1 MKNFFITS
9 PLLILS
15 VVYVGVRI
23 YNFHNTTT
31 TLTHDTTYIE
41 TAKQAIIEPEFWNGV
56 RPVTMPFLI
65 KVFNFNWDLLVTFQ
79 FTISVAAW
87 LLLAFMISKTIELP
101 ALKIFSFG
109 FFLFFSLS
117 TDIVLWDRIVQ
128 TESINLSIWAILV
141 SIFLAKING
150 AFKTPNFLVFLII
163 ILWVFLRDTNAWLL
177 LFLAAIATGYLI
189 LTRENLKQYLKPAL
203 LITLFVLSNFSANIG
218 NRWVV
223 PFLNVLSV
231 RILPRED
238 YLKEFEVRG
247 MPITPTLMEQEGITF
262 SEEYM
267 KNPELESFSKWLFSN
282 GKNIYMKFLLRH
294 PSYLVQAPF
303 ENWHLLFGFLPDH
316 QGTRNDILDYAPEN
330 FKEIIPYPWA
340 EILYPKEFG
349 LATLLVSLIITGFIL
364 NQENLLK
371 KEPIFAFILALL
383 LSSYPMLILNYHGDA
398 SGIARHALASIL
410 QIILASWFF
419 ILIYLDKFLNKQAL
433 PFVKNIILSSVHQ
446 EKIDQ

>member
-9 PLLILS
+9 LLLILS
-15 VVYVGVRI
+15 VIYVGVRI
-23 YNFHNTTT
+23 YHFHNTPT
-31 TLTHDTTYIE
+31 TLTNDTDTYIE
-41 TAKQAIIEPEFWNGV
+41 TAKLAITEPEFWNGI

-65 KVFNFNWDLLVTFQ
+65 KIFNFNWNLLVTFQ
-79 FTISVAAW
+79 FTVSVAAW
-87 LLLAFMISKTIELP
+87 LLLAFMLSKTIELP
-101 ALKIFSFG
+101 AIKIFSFG
-109 FFLFFSLS
+109 FLLLFSLS

-128 TESINLSIWAILV
+128 TESLNLSIWATLV
-141 SIFLAKING
+141 SIFLARING
-150 AFKTPNFLVFLII
+150 AFKTPTFLVFLII
-163 ILWVFLRDTNAWLL
+163 MLWAFLRDTNAWLL

-189 LTRENLKQYLKPAL
+189 LSRAHLKQYLKPAF
-203 LITLFVLSNFSANIG
+203 LIVLFMLSNFSANAG

-247 MPITPTLMEQEGITF
+247 MPITLTLMEQEGITF
-262 SEEYM
+262 SEEYIN
-267 KNPELESFSKWLFSN
+267 NPELENFSKWLLSN
-282 GKNIYMKFLLRH
+282 GKNSYMKFLLRH
-294 PSYLVQAPF
+294 PAYLVQAPF
-303 ENWHLLFGFLPDH
+303 ENWTLLFGFLPDH
-316 QGTRNDILDYAPEN
+316 QGTRNDNLDYAPEN
-330 FKEIIPYPWA
+330 FKEIIPYPWG

-349 LATLLVSLIITGFIL
+349 LATVLVSLIITGLIL
-364 NQENLLK
+364 SQENLLK

-398 SGIARHALASIL
+398 SGIARHALAAIL

-433 PFVKNIILSSVHQ
+433 LSVKNIT
-446 EKIDQ
+446 